1 MPSTSPSVQSEN
13 ADYTAS
19 PSLEHRPLFT
29 AARQPRSLKRD
40 VCGTRFV
47 PDHAQET
54 QAPLRLTDDRRDRA
68 DSVRSATDS
77 PPADGSAPRRGPS
90 KSADS

>member
-13 ADYTAS
+13 TDYTAS

-54 QAPLRLTDDRRDRA
+54 QAPLRLTDDRRA
-68 DSVRSATDS
+68 DSVRSAT
-77 PPADGSAPRRGPS
+77 DGSAPRRGPS